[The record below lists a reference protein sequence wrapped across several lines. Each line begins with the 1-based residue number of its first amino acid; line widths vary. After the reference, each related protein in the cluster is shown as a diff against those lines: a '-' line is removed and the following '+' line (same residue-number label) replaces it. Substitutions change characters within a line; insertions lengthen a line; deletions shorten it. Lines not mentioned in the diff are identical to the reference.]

1 MRIGL
6 LHHSIHQD
14 TVGRHVANNR
24 YKPFR
29 IVKRFLS
36 SKEGEIITTFA
47 HEMISINN
55 LTFEIGSRAL
65 YDEANWHIKPGDKT
79 GLIGANG
86 TGKSTLLK
94 LIVGEYAPTSGT
106 ISMAKDLK
114 IGYLNQ
120 DLLSY
125 HSEKS
130 ILHVA
135 MEAFERQNQLHTEID
150 NLLRKLETDYSDDI
164 LNKLSDKQ
172 MEFEALDGYNIEFR
186 AHEILAGLGFSEEE
200 RKRPLATF
208 SGGWRMRVMLAR
220 ILLQTP
226 DILLLDEPTNHLDL
240 PSIKWLETYLQA
252 FEGSIVIVSHD
263 RYFLDRIINK
273 TVESRR
279 GKLTLY
285 AGNYSFYLEEKSLR
299 EEIQSNQFKNQQAKI
314 KQEERLIERFRSK
327 ASKAKMVQSR
337 IKALD
342 KMEKVEEVDDDNPVV
357 NFSFKFSKPSG
368 RHVVTLE
375 NISKRYPNI
384 EILENTDGLI
394 EKGDKIALIG
404 ANGKG
409 KSTLLRIVAD
419 ADQEF
424 EGTSTKGHN
433 VSQTFFAQHQLE
445 ALHLENSLLQEL
457 QAYAPRHSET
467 ELRSILGCFLFTG
480 DDVFKKIKVLSGG
493 EKSRVAL
500 AKALTADA
508 NFLVLDEPT
517 NHLDMASV
525 NILIQALQQYE
536 GTLIVVSHDRYF
548 LDHVANKIWF
558 IENKEIKEYPGTY
571 EEYETWNS
579 KRVIKPQPDKKEEK
593 KVPAPKKEK
602 VSSTENEQRNLLQK
616 KNKELSNLEKTIS
629 EKETEVKSLE
639 VALADEKV
647 YADAE
652 KLKEKTR
659 SYNSTKAELTALQK
673 TWESLAEEIM
683 ELEGS
688 ID

>member
-1 MRIGL
+1 
-6 LHHSIHQD
+6 
-14 TVGRHVANNR
+14 
-24 YKPFR
+24 
-29 IVKRFLS
+29 
-36 SKEGEIITTFA
+36 
-47 HEMISINN
+47 MISINN
-55 LTFEIGSRAL
+55 LTFEIGARAL
-65 YDEANWHIKPGDKT
+65 YDEANWHIKPGDKV

-94 LIVGEYAPTSGT
+94 IIVGEYSPTSGT
-106 ISMAKDLK
+106 VSMAKDLK

-135 MEAFERQNQLHTEID
+135 MEAFERQNQLHSEIEV
-150 NLLRKLETDYSDDI
+150 LLKKLETDYSDDI

-172 MEFEALDGYNIEFR
+172 MEFEALDGYSIEFR

-200 RKRPLATF
+200 QQRPLATF

-240 PSIKWLETYLQA
+240 PSIKWLENYLQA
-252 FEGSIVIVSHD
+252 FEGAIVIVSHD

-273 TVESRR
+273 TVESRK

-299 EEIQSNQFKNQQAKI
+299 EEIQGNQFKNQQAKI

-342 KMEKVEEVDDDNPVV
+342 RMEKVDEVDDDNPEV

-375 NISKRYPNI
+375 QISKSYPNL
-384 EILENTDGLI
+384 EILDRTDALI

-419 ADQEF
+419 ADPEF
-424 EGTSTKGHN
+424 SGTSTKGHN

-445 ALHLENSLLQEL
+445 ALHLENSILQEL
-457 QAYAPRHSET
+457 VNFAPKQTET

-536 GTLIVVSHDRYF
+536 GTFIVVSHDRYF
-548 LDHVANKIWF
+548 LDNIANKIWY
-558 IENKEIKEYPGTY
+558 IEDKKVKEYPGTY
-571 EEYETWNS
+571 QEFEGWNA
-579 KRVIKPQPDKKEEK
+579 KRTVKSSDKPVKKVKEEK
-593 KVPAPKKEK
+593 PTPVKVTANDDIQKM
-602 VSSTENEQRNLLQK
+602 LQK
-616 KNKELSNLEKTIS
+616 KNKELNNLEQNIASQDLIVKQLEI
-629 EKETEVKSLE
+629 ELAKEEIYS
-639 VALADEKV
+639 
-647 YADAE
+647 DAV
-652 KLKEKTR
+652 KLKEHTR
-659 SYNSTKAELTALQK
+659 NYNSEKARFDQMQAD
-673 TWESLAEEIM
+673 WEVLAEEIM
-683 ELEGS
+683 ELES
-688 ID
+688 LS

>member
-1 MRIGL
+1 
-6 LHHSIHQD
+6 
-14 TVGRHVANNR
+14 
-24 YKPFR
+24 
-29 IVKRFLS
+29 
-36 SKEGEIITTFA
+36 
-47 HEMISINN
+47 MISINN

-65 YDEANWHIKPGDKT
+65 YDDANWHIKPGDKA

-86 TGKSTLLK
+86 AGKSTLLK
-94 LIVGEYAPTSGT
+94 LIVGDYSPTSGS

-125 HSEKS
+125 HSDKS
-130 ILHVA
+130 IVHVA
-135 MEAFERQNQLHTEID
+135 MEAFERQNQLHGEIEV
-150 NLLRKLETDYSDDI
+150 LLQKLETDYSDDV

-172 MEFEALDGYNIEFR
+172 MEFEALDGYSIEFR

-200 RKRPLATF
+200 QQRPLATF

-240 PSIKWLETYLQA
+240 PSIKWLENYLQA
-252 FEGSIVIVSHD
+252 FEGAIVIVSHD

-273 TVESRR
+273 TVESRK
-279 GKLTLY
+279 GKLTVY

-299 EEIQSNQFKNQQAKI
+299 EEIQGNQFKNQQAKI
-314 KQEERLIERFRSK
+314 KQEEKLIERFRAK

-342 KMEKVEEVDDDNPVV
+342 RMEKIDDVDDDNPSV

-375 NISKRYPNI
+375 HLSKSYPNLD
-384 EILENTDGLI
+384 ILEDTGAII

-419 ADQEF
+419 ADHDYK
-424 EGTSTKGHN
+424 GSSTKGHN

-445 ALHLENSLLQEL
+445 ALHLENNLLQEL
-457 QAYAPRHSET
+457 VAFAPKHTET

-558 IENKEIKEYPGTY
+558 IEDKEIKEYPGTY
-571 EEYETWNS
+571 EEYEVWNA
-579 KRVIKPQPDKKEEK
+579 KRVVKTEAKAEK
-593 KVPAPKKEK
+593 KNKDEPKKEK
-602 VSSTENEQRNLLQK
+602 AVPSEDNTRLLSR
-616 KNKELSNLEKTIS
+616 KNKELALLEQKIVEGEQQLQELELHLT
-629 EKETEVKSLE
+629 KEEIYS
-639 VALADEKV
+639 
-647 YADAE
+647 DASKLQEATRAYNSYKATFE
-652 KLKEKTR
+652 KLQLDWEK
-659 SYNSTKAELTALQK
+659 
-673 TWESLAEEIM
+673 LAEEIM
-683 ELEGS
+683 YLEG
-688 ID
+688 

>member
-1 MRIGL
+1 MKSKKYHSSPTPRISYSPSQL
-6 LHHSIHQD
+6 ATKVD
-14 TVGRHVANNR
+14 
-24 YKPFR
+24 
-29 IVKRFLS
+29 
-36 SKEGEIITTFA
+36 KEAEIFITFA
-47 HEMISINN
+47 FEMIAINN

-65 YDEANWHIKPGDKT
+65 YDEASWHIKPGDKV

-94 LIVGEYAPTSGT
+94 LIVGDYTPTSGT

-125 HSEKS
+125 HSDKS

-135 MEAFERQNQLHTEID
+135 MEAFSRQNQLHHEIED
-150 NLLRKLETDYSDDI
+150 LLKKLETDYSDDI

-172 MEFEALDGYNIEFR
+172 LEFEALDGYNIEFR

-200 RKRPLATF
+200 QQRPLATF

-240 PSIKWLETYLQA
+240 PSIKWLENYLQA
-252 FEGSIVIVSHD
+252 FEGAIVIVSHD

-273 TVESRR
+273 TVESKR

-314 KQEERLIERFRSK
+314 KQEEKLIERFRAK

-342 KMEKVEEVDDDNPVV
+342 RMEKINDVDDDNPVV

-375 NISKRYPNI
+375 KVSKSYPNL
-384 EILENTDGLI
+384 EILKETNALI

-419 ADQEF
+419 ADKDYD
-424 EGTSTKGHN
+424 GTCTKGHN

-445 ALHLENSLLQEL
+445 ALHLENSILQEL
-457 QAYAPRHSET
+457 QTFAPKHTET
-467 ELRSILGCFLFTG
+467 ELRSILGCFLFSG

-525 NILIQALQQYE
+525 NILIQALQQFE

-571 EEYETWNS
+571 EEYETWNA
-579 KRVIKPQPDKKEEK
+579 KRVVAVTPKTEKSVIKEE
-593 KVPAPKKEK
+593 PKKEK
-602 VSSTENEQRNLLQK
+602 TAPSEDVNKILQK
-616 KNKELSNLEKTIS
+616 KNKELSTVENQIA
-629 EKETEVKSLE
+629 EKEKE
-639 VALADEKV
+639 
-647 YADAE
+647 
-652 KLKEKTR
+652 LKELEAKLAQEEIFSDATKLQETTR
-659 SYNSTKAELTALQK
+659 SYNSTKAEYEKLQQI
-673 TWESLAEEIM
+673 WEVLAEEIM
-683 ELEGS
+683 EIENN
-688 ID
+688 

>member
-1 MRIGL
+1 M
-6 LHHSIHQD
+6 D
-14 TVGRHVANNR
+14 AKVA
-24 YKPFR
+24 KDA
-29 IVKRFLS
+29 
-36 SKEGEIITTFA
+36 EIFITFA
-47 HEMISINN
+47 PEMISINN

-65 YDEANWHIKPGDKT
+65 YDEANWHIKPGDKV

-94 LIVGEYAPTSGT
+94 LIVGEFSPTSGT

-114 IGYLNQ
+114 LGYLNQ

-135 MEAFERQNQLHTEID
+135 MEAFERQNQLHTEIE
-150 NLLRKLETDYSDDI
+150 NLLKKLETDYSDDI

-172 MEFEALDGYNIEFR
+172 TEFEALDGYSIEFR

-200 RKRPLATF
+200 QKRPLATF

-220 ILLQTP
+220 ILLQAP

-240 PSIKWLETYLQA
+240 PSIKWLETYLQS
-252 FEGSIVIVSHD
+252 FEGAIVIVSHD

-273 TVESRR
+273 TVESRK

-299 EEIQSNQFKNQQAKI
+299 EEIQGNQYKNQQAKI

-342 KMEKVEEVDDDNPVV
+342 RMEKVDEVDDDNPEV

-368 RHVVTLE
+368 RHVVTIE
-375 NISKRYPNI
+375 NISKSYPNI
-384 EILENTDGLI
+384 DILDKTDGLI

-419 ADQEF
+419 ADTEF
-424 EGTSTKGHN
+424 EGKSTKGHN

-445 ALHLENSLLQEL
+445 ALHLENSILQEL
-457 QAYAPRHSET
+457 VAFAPKHTET
-467 ELRSILGCFLFTG
+467 ELRSILGSFLFTG

-536 GTLIVVSHDRYF
+536 GTFIVVSHDRYF

-558 IENKEIKEYPGTY
+558 IEDKEIKEYPGSY
-571 EEYETWNS
+571 QEFEEWNS
-579 KRVIKPQPDKKEEK
+579 KRTIKPVVKQEK
-593 KVPAPKKEK
+593 KVKEEPKKEK
-602 VSSTENEQRNLLQK
+602 VAPTDDVKKVIQK
-616 KNKELSNLEKTIS
+616 KNKELSALEEKIESQESLVKELENELAQEDIYSDPVKLQEHTRNYNS
-629 EKETEVKSLE
+629 EKAKLE
-639 VALADEKV
+639 G
-647 YADAE
+647 
-652 KLKEKTR
+652 
-659 SYNSTKAELTALQK
+659 LQQD
-673 TWESLAEEIM
+673 WENLAEEIM
-683 ELEGS
+683 NLEG
-688 ID
+688 

>member
-1 MRIGL
+1 
-6 LHHSIHQD
+6 
-14 TVGRHVANNR
+14 
-24 YKPFR
+24 
-29 IVKRFLS
+29 
-36 SKEGEIITTFA
+36 
-47 HEMISINN
+47 MISINN

-65 YDEANWHIKPGDKT
+65 YDDANWHIKPGDKV

-86 TGKSTLLK
+86 AGKSTLLRI
-94 LIVGEYAPTSGT
+94 IVGQYKPTSGT

-125 HSEKS
+125 HSDKS
-130 ILHVA
+130 IVHVA
-135 MEAFERQNQLHTEID
+135 MEAFERQNQLHGEIET
-150 NLLRKLETDYSDDI
+150 LLRKLETDYSDEI

-200 RKRPLATF
+200 QNRPLATF

-220 ILLQTP
+220 ILLQAP
-226 DILLLDEPTNHLDL
+226 DILLLDEPTNHMDL
-240 PSIKWLETYLQA
+240 PSIKWLENYLQS
-252 FEGSIVIVSHD
+252 FEGAIVIVSHD
-263 RYFLDRIINK
+263 RYFLDRIIKK
-273 TVESRR
+273 TVESRK

-299 EEIQSNQFKNQQAKI
+299 NEIQAGQFKNQQAKI
-314 KQEERLIERFRSK
+314 KQEERLIERFRAK
-327 ASKAKMVQSR
+327 ASKAKMAQSR

-342 KMEKVEEVDDDNPVV
+342 RMDRVEDVDDDNPEV

-375 NISKRYPNI
+375 NISKSYPNL
-384 EILENTDGLI
+384 EILRNANALI

-409 KSTLLRIVAD
+409 KSTLLRIVAED
-419 ADQEF
+419 DKVF
-424 EGTSTKGHN
+424 EGTSIKGHN

-445 ALHLENSLLQEL
+445 ALHLENSIIAEM
-457 QAYAPRHSET
+457 QAFAPKHTET

-480 DDVFKKIKVLSGG
+480 DDAFKKIKVLSGG

-517 NHLDMASV
+517 NHLDMQSV

-536 GTLIVVSHDRYF
+536 GTFIVVSHDRYF
-548 LDHVANKIWF
+548 LDNVANKIWF
-558 IENKEIKEYPGTY
+558 IEDKEIKEYPGTY
-571 EEYETWNS
+571 QEYEEWNA
-579 KRVIKPQPDKKEEK
+579 KRVVKTVDKAEK
-593 KVPAPKKEK
+593 KVVKEAPKKEK
-602 VSSTENEQRNLLQK
+602 VAPTDDVKKIIQK
-616 KNKELSNLEKTIS
+616 KNKELTQLEDQIAT
-629 EKETEVKSLE
+629 KEVEVKELE
-639 VALADEKV
+639 IHLAKEEI
-647 YADAE
+647 YSDAN
-652 KLKEKTR
+652 KLKDATR
-659 SYNSTKAELTALQK
+659 TYNSAKAELEQWQQN
-673 TWESLAEEIM
+673 WEALAEEIM
-683 ELEGS
+683 NLEV
-688 ID
+688 

>member
-1 MRIGL
+1 
-6 LHHSIHQD
+6 
-14 TVGRHVANNR
+14 
-24 YKPFR
+24 
-29 IVKRFLS
+29 
-36 SKEGEIITTFA
+36 
-47 HEMISINN
+47 MISINN
-55 LTFEIGSRAL
+55 LTFEIGARAL
-65 YDEANWHIKPGDKT
+65 YDEANWHIKPGDKA

-86 TGKSTLLK
+86 AGKSTLLK
-94 LIVGEYAPTSGT
+94 LIVGDYAPTSGT

-130 ILHVA
+130 ILYVA
-135 MEAFERQNQLHTEID
+135 MEAFTRQNELHTEIEV
-150 NLLRKLETDYSDDI
+150 LLKKLETDYSDDI

-186 AHEILAGLGFSEEE
+186 ANEILAGLGFSQEEQQ
-200 RKRPLATF
+200 RPLATF

-220 ILLQTP
+220 ILLQAP

-240 PSIKWLETYLQA
+240 PSIKWLENYLQG
-252 FEGSIVIVSHD
+252 FEGAIVIVSHD

-273 TVESRR
+273 TVESKR

-299 EEIQSNQFKNQQAKI
+299 EEIQGNQFKNQQAKI
-314 KQEERLIERFRSK
+314 KQEEKLIERFRAK

-342 KMEKVEEVDDDNPVV
+342 KMDKISDVDDDNPEV

-375 NISKRYPNI
+375 NISKSYPNL
-384 EILENTDGLI
+384 EILRDTDGLI

-419 ADQEF
+419 ADSDYK
-424 EGTSTKGHN
+424 GTSVKGHN
-433 VSQTFFAQHQLE
+433 VLQTFFAQHQLE
-445 ALHLENSLLQEL
+445 ALHLENSILQEL
-457 QAYAPRHSET
+457 QNFAPKHTET
-467 ELRSILGCFLFTG
+467 ELRSILGSFLFTG

-548 LDHVANKIWF
+548 LEHVANKIWF
-558 IENKEIKEYPGTY
+558 IEDKEIKEYPGTY
-571 EEYETWNS
+571 EEYEIWNS
-579 KRVIKPQPDKKEEK
+579 KRVQKPVVEK
-593 KVPAPKKEK
+593 KVVKEEPKKEK
-602 VSSTENEQRNLLQK
+602 KAAPTEDNKRLILK
-616 KNKELSNLEKTIS
+616 KNKELAQLEQQIAL
-629 EKETEVKSLE
+629 KETDVKELE
-639 VALADEKV
+639 IQLADEEV
-647 YADAE
+647 YSDAT
-652 KLKEKTR
+652 KLQDITR
-659 SYNSTKAELTALQK
+659 KYNSTKAAYQQLQND
-673 TWESLAEEIM
+673 WEKIAEEII
-683 ELEGS
+683 ELEG
-688 ID
+688 

>member
-1 MRIGL
+1 
-6 LHHSIHQD
+6 
-14 TVGRHVANNR
+14 
-24 YKPFR
+24 
-29 IVKRFLS
+29 
-36 SKEGEIITTFA
+36 
-47 HEMISINN
+47 MISINN
-55 LTFEIGSRAL
+55 LTFEIGARAL
-65 YDEANWHIKPGDKT
+65 YDEANWHIKPGDKA

-86 TGKSTLLK
+86 AGKSTLLK
-94 LIVGEYAPTSGT
+94 LIVGDYAPTSGS

-125 HSEKS
+125 HSDKS

-135 MEAFERQNQLHTEID
+135 MEAFERQNQLHTEIEK
-150 NLLRKLETDYSDDI
+150 LLLKLETDYSDDI

-172 MEFEALDGYNIEFR
+172 MEFEALDGYSIEFR

-200 RKRPLATF
+200 QKRPLATF

-252 FEGSIVIVSHD
+252 FEGAIVIVSHD

-273 TVESRR
+273 TVESRK
-279 GKLTLY
+279 GKLTIY
-285 AGNYSFYLEEKSLR
+285 AGNYTFYLEEKSLR

-342 KMEKVEEVDDDNPVV
+342 RMEKVDEVDDDNPEV

-368 RHVVTLE
+368 RHVVTME
-375 NISKRYPNI
+375 NISKSYPNL
-384 EILENTDGLI
+384 EILKNTDALI

-419 ADQEF
+419 ADNDY

-445 ALHLENSLLQEL
+445 ALHLENSILQEL
-457 QAYAPRHSET
+457 VAFAPKHTET

-536 GTLIVVSHDRYF
+536 GTFIVVSHDRYF
-548 LDHVANKIWF
+548 LENVANKIWY
-558 IENKEIKEYPGTY
+558 IEDKKIKEYPGTY
-571 EEYETWNS
+571 QEYEAWS
-579 KRVIKPQPDKKEEK
+579 AKRVVKAEEPAVKKVKEEPK
-593 KVPAPKKEK
+593 KVKAAP
-602 VSSTENEQRNLLQK
+602 TEDNKRLLQK
-616 KNKELSNLEKTIS
+616 KNKELAALEEKIAQQEILVKDLEVELAKEEIYSDAVKLQDHTRRYNS
-629 EKETEVKSLE
+629 EKASFDKLQ
-639 VALADEKV
+639 AD
-647 YADAE
+647 
-652 KLKEKTR
+652 
-659 SYNSTKAELTALQK
+659 
-673 TWESLAEEIM
+673 WENLAEEIM
-683 ELEGS
+683 ELEG
-688 ID
+688 